1 LFEKQQSIRYQ
12 SSLNNGQASLRG
24 IRLDTQFI
32 VSTAIIL
39 ATFGI
44 YIGIAIYNK
53 ARATSDF
60 YVAGRGIPPVFNGMA
75 IGADWMS
82 AASFIGLA
90 GTVMI
95 LGYDGLAYIMGWTGG
110 YLLLT
115 FLLAP
120 QLRKYGRYTVPEF
133 IGDRYASHTAR
144 VIAAICTII
153 ISFTYSIGQLSGSG
167 VVIGRLFEIDAKVG
181 TLIGVVLIAFYSAF
195 GGMKG
200 ITWTQVAQYIIL
212 IIAYLI
218 PVIFMSLQ
226 ITGNPMPWISYG
238 DIVGKMGELDRELG
252 ISEYFAPFTN
262 GTKWQF
268 IALLFTLMAG
278 TAGLPHVI
286 VRFYTVSTMKAAR
299 WSGAW
304 ALLFIGLLYLSA
316 PAYAAFSR
324 FILMTKV
331 AGSNIDALPSWTK
344 SWVDTGKLK
353 VADSN
358 GDGILQ
364 WKELIISNDIVVMAT
379 PEIANLGV
387 FVIGLVAAG
396 AMAAA
401 LSTAGGL
408 MIAISSSFAH
418 DIYYR
423 VFKPNATE
431 KSRLAVA
438 RWSIVVATVLAGLV
452 ALNPPGVITQI
463 VAWAFALASG
473 TFFPAL
479 VLGVWWK
486 RSNAKGVIAGL
497 LFGLGVT
504 LTYIFMARAGITIL
518 GIIGTGAGI
527 FGATAGFLANIIV
540 SLITKAPSQKLQEEV
555 IDLRYPEQMTFKNGE
570 VWVDDDVN
578 LTK

>member
-1 LFEKQQSIRYQ
+1 M
-12 SSLNNGQASLRG
+12 
-24 IRLDTQFI
+24 DTQFI
-32 VSTAIIL
+32 VSTSIIL
-39 ATFGI
+39 LTFAL
-44 YIGIAIYNK
+44 YIGIAVYNK
-53 ARATSDF
+53 AKATSDF
-60 YVAGRGIPPVFNGMA
+60 YVAGRGVPPIFNGMA

-133 IGDRYASHTAR
+133 IGDRYNSHTAR
-144 VIAAICTII
+144 VIAALCTII

-181 TLIGVVLIAFYSAF
+181 TMIGVVLIAFYAAF

-200 ITWTQVAQYIIL
+200 ITWTQVAQYIVL

-226 ITGNPMPWISYG
+226 ITGNPAPWISYG
-238 DIVGKMGELDRELG
+238 ELVGKIGELDRELG
-252 ISEYFAPFTN
+252 VSEYFAPFTN

-268 IALLFTLMAG
+268 MALMFTLMAG

-331 AGSNIDALPSWTK
+331 AGSKISDLPAWTT
-344 SWVDTGKLK
+344 SWVDTGKLQ
-353 VADSN
+353 VADAN

-364 WKELIISNDIVVMAT
+364 WKEIIISNDIVVMAT

-431 KSRLAVA
+431 RNRLAVA
-438 RWSIVVATVLAGLV
+438 RWSIVVATVLAGVV

-479 VLGVWWK
+479 LLGVWWK
-486 RSNAKGVIAGL
+486 RSNAQGVIAGML
-497 LFGLGVT
+497 VGLAVT
-504 LTYIFMARAGITIL
+504 LTYIFLARSGVTL
-518 GIIGTGAGI
+518 FGIIDTGAGV
-527 FGATAGFLANIIV
+527 FGAASAAIANIVV
-540 SLITKAPSQKLQEEV
+540 SLMTKAPSQKIQEEV
-555 IDLRYPEQMTFKNGE
+555 LDLRYPEQMTFKDGE
-570 VWVDDDVN
+570 VWVDDEVDF
-578 LTK
+578 KG

>member
-1 LFEKQQSIRYQ
+1 M
-12 SSLNNGQASLRG
+12 
-24 IRLDTQFI
+24 DTQFF
-32 VSTAIIL
+32 VSLAIIL
-39 ATFGI
+39 ATFAL
-44 YIGIAIYNK
+44 YIFIAVYNK
-53 ARATSDF
+53 AKETSEF
-60 YVAGRGIPPVFNGMA
+60 YVAGRGVPPIWNGMA

-82 AASFIGLA
+82 AASFIGMA
-90 GTVMI
+90 GTIMM

-120 QLRKYGRYTVPEF
+120 QLRKSGSYTVPEF
-133 IGDRYASHTAR
+133 IGDRYKNKAALF
-144 VIAAICTII
+144 IAALCTMI

-167 VVIGRLFEIDAKVG
+167 VVIGRLFEIDAKLG
-181 TLIGVVLIAFYSAF
+181 TIIGVILIAIYAAF

-200 ITWTQVAQYIIL
+200 ITWTQVAQYLIL
-212 IIAYLI
+212 IIAYLV

-226 ITGNPMPWISYG
+226 ITGNPLPWLSYG
-238 DIVGKMGELDRELG
+238 NIVSELGALDRELG
-252 ISEYFAPFTN
+252 FSEYFAPFEK

-268 IALLFTLMAG
+268 LALMFTLMAG

-286 VRFYTVSTMKAAR
+286 ARFYTVSTMKAAR

-304 ALLFIGLLYLSA
+304 ALLFIGLLYFSA

-324 FILMTKV
+324 FILMTQV
-331 AGSNIDALPSWTK
+331 AGSKISELPAWTAT
-344 SWVDTGKLK
+344 WVDTGLLK
-353 VADSN
+353 VADTT

-364 WKELIISNDIVVMAT
+364 WNELIIANDIVVMAT

-408 MIAISSSFAH
+408 LIAISSAFAH

-423 VFKPNATE
+423 ILKPTATE
-431 KSRLAVA
+431 KQRMAVA
-438 RWSIVVATVLAGLV
+438 RWTIVIATLLAGLI
-452 ALNPPGVITQI
+452 ALNPPGAITQI
-463 VAWAFALASG
+463 VAWAFALATG

-486 RSNAKGVIAGL
+486 RSNAAGL
-497 LFGLGVT
+497 ITGLLVGLGVT
-504 LTYIFMARAGITIL
+504 LAYIFAAKYGGFTIL
-518 GIIGTGAGI
+518 GIIDTGAGV
-527 FGATAGFLANIIV
+527 FGAIAAFTANIIV
-540 SLITKAPSQKLQEEV
+540 SLATKPPSQEIQDAV
-555 IDLRYPEQMTFKNGE
+555 TNLRYPEQMTYKDGE
-570 VWVDDDVN
+570 VYMKD
-578 LTK
+578 

>member
-1 LFEKQQSIRYQ
+1 
-12 SSLNNGQASLRG
+12 
-24 IRLDTQFI
+24 LDTQFLT
-32 VSTAIIL
+32 SLSIIL
-39 ATFGI
+39 ITFAL

-53 ARATSDF
+53 AKATSDF
-60 YVAGRGIPPVFNGMA
+60 YVAGRGVPPIFNGMA

-82 AASFIGLA
+82 AASFIGMA
-90 GTVMI
+90 GTIML

-133 IGDRYASHTAR
+133 IGDRYNSHTAR
-144 VIAAICTII
+144 VIAALCTII

-167 VVIGRLFEIDAKVG
+167 VVIGRLFEIDVKLG
-181 TLIGVVLIAFYSAF
+181 TMIGVVLIAFYAAF

-226 ITGNPMPWISYG
+226 ITGNPMPWLSYG
-238 DIVGKMGELDRELG
+238 ELVGKMGELDRELG

-268 IALLFTLMAG
+268 LALMFTLMAG

-286 VRFYTVSTMKAAR
+286 VRFYTVTTMKAAR

-331 AGSNIDALPSWTK
+331 AGSKITELPEWTK
-344 SWVDTGKLK
+344 SWVDTGKLQ
-353 VADSN
+353 VADGN

-364 WKELIISNDIVVMAT
+364 WSELIISNDIVVMAT
-379 PEIANLGV
+379 PEIANLGL

-408 MIAISSSFAH
+408 MLAISSSFAH

-423 VFKPNATE
+423 VLRPNSTD
-431 KSRLAVA
+431 KNRLTVA
-438 RWSIVVATVLAGLV
+438 RWTIVIATLLAGLI

-463 VAWAFALASG
+463 VAWAFALATG

-486 RSNAKGVIAGL
+486 RSNSKGVIAGL
-497 LFGLGVT
+497 LVGLGVT
-504 LTYIFMARAGITIL
+504 LTYIFAAKYGGFTIL
-518 GIIGTGAGI
+518 GIIDTGAGV
-527 FGATAGFLANIIV
+527 FGAAAAFITNIIV
-540 SLITKAPSQKLQEEV
+540 SLSTEAPSQKIQDEV
-555 IDLRYPEQMTFKNGE
+555 MDLRYPEQMVYKNGE
-570 VWVDDDVN
+570 VWMNDDG
-578 LTK
+578 TKSI

>member
-1 LFEKQQSIRYQ
+1 MDSQFLV
-12 SSLNNGQASLRG
+12 SL
-24 IRLDTQFI
+24 
-32 VSTAIIL
+32 VIIL
-39 ATFGI
+39 STFAL
-44 YIGIAIYNK
+44 YIWIAVFNTAK
-53 ARATSDF
+53 QTSDF
-60 YVAGRGIPPVFNGMA
+60 YVAGRGVPPIFNGMA

-82 AASFIGLA
+82 AASFIGMA
-90 GTVMI
+90 GTIML

-110 YLLLT
+110 YLFLT
-115 FLLAP
+115 ILLAP
-120 QLRKYGRYTVPEF
+120 QLRKFGRFTVPEF
-133 IGDRYASHTAR
+133 IGDRFNSKAALI
-144 VIAAICTII
+144 IAAICTII

-181 TLIGVVLIAFYSAF
+181 TMIGVVLIAFYAAF

-212 IIAYLI
+212 IIAYLV

-226 ITGNPMPWISYG
+226 LTSNPLPWISYG
-238 DIVGKMGELDRELG
+238 EIVTKMGELDRELG

-268 IALLFTLMAG
+268 LALMFTLMCG

-286 VRFYTVSTMKAAR
+286 VRFYTVGTMKAAR

-304 ALLFIGLLYLSA
+304 ALVFIGLLYFSA
-316 PAYAAFSR
+316 PAYAAFAR
-324 FILMTKV
+324 FILMTEI
-331 AGSNIDALPSWTK
+331 AGNKIAELPAWTQSWI
-344 SWVDTGKLK
+344 DTGKLGI
-353 VADSN
+353 VDTN

-364 WKELIISNDIVVMAT
+364 WLELKIANDIVVMAT

-408 MIAISSSFAH
+408 MISISSSFAH

-423 VFKPNATE
+423 IINPQASEQK
-431 KSRLAVA
+431 RLLIG
-438 RWSIVVATVLAGLV
+438 RISIVVATLLAGLI
-452 ALNPPGVITQI
+452 ALNPPGAITQI
-463 VAWAFALASG
+463 VAWAFALATG

-486 RSNAKGVIAGL
+486 RANAKGTMAGML
-497 LFGLGVT
+497 VGLTVT
-504 LTYIFMARAGITIL
+504 LLYIFSAKYAGFTIL
-518 GIIGTGAGI
+518 GIIDTGAGV
-527 FGATAGFLANIIV
+527 FGAIAAFATNIIV
-540 SLITKAPSQKLQEEV
+540 SLSTRPPSQELQDAV
-555 IDLRYPEQMTFKNGE
+555 INLRYPEQMTYKDGE
-570 VWVDDDVN
+570 VYLNDGSSKETN
-578 LTK
+578 

>member
-1 LFEKQQSIRYQ
+1 
-12 SSLNNGQASLRG
+12 
-24 IRLDTQFI
+24 LDTQFL
-32 VSTAIIL
+32 VSLTIIL
-39 ATFGI
+39 ATFAL

-53 ARATSDF
+53 AKATSDF
-60 YVAGRGIPPVFNGMA
+60 YVAGRGVPPIFNGMA

-82 AASFIGLA
+82 AASFIGMA
-90 GTVMI
+90 GTIML

-133 IGDRYASHTAR
+133 IGDRFDSHTAR
-144 VIAAICTII
+144 VIAAVITII

-167 VVIGRLFEIDAKVG
+167 VVIGRLFEIDAKLG
-181 TLIGVVLIAFYSAF
+181 TMIGVVLIAFYAAF

-226 ITGNPMPWISYG
+226 ITGNPMPWLSYG
-238 DIVGKMGELDRELG
+238 ELVGKMGELDRELG

-268 IALLFTLMAG
+268 LALMFTLMAG

-331 AGSNIDALPSWTK
+331 AGSKIAELPAWTK
-344 SWVDTGKLK
+344 TWVDTGKLQ
-353 VADSN
+353 VADGN

-364 WKELIISNDIVVMAT
+364 WSELVISNDIVVMAT

-423 VFKPNATE
+423 VLKPNSTE
-431 KSRLAVA
+431 KKRLSVA
-438 RWSIVVATVLAGLV
+438 RWSIVIATLFAGLI
-452 ALNPPGVITQI
+452 ALNPPGAITQI
-463 VAWAFALASG
+463 VAWAFALATG

-497 LFGLGVT
+497 LVGLGVT
-504 LTYIFMARAGITIL
+504 LTYIFAAKYGGFTIL
-518 GIIGTGAGI
+518 GIIDTGAGV
-527 FGATAGFLANIIV
+527 FGAAAAFLTNIIV
-540 SLITKAPSQKLQEEV
+540 SLSTEAPSQKIQEEV
-555 IDLRYPEQMTFKNGE
+555 IDLRYPEQMVYKNGE
-570 VWVDDDVN
+570 VWMNDG
-578 LTK
+578 TKQL

>member
-1 LFEKQQSIRYQ
+1 M
-12 SSLNNGQASLRG
+12 
-24 IRLDTQFI
+24 DTQFI
-32 VSTAIIL
+32 VSTSIIL
-39 ATFGI
+39 LTFAL
-44 YIGIAIYNK
+44 YIGIAVYNK
-53 ARATSDF
+53 AKATSDF
-60 YVAGRGIPPVFNGMA
+60 YVAGRGVPPVFNGMA

-133 IGDRYASHTAR
+133 IGDRYNSHTAR

-181 TLIGVVLIAFYSAF
+181 TMIGVVLIAFYAAF

-200 ITWTQVAQYIIL
+200 ITWTQVAQYIVL

-226 ITGNPMPWISYG
+226 ITGNPAPWISYG
-238 DIVGKMGELDRELG
+238 ELVGKIGELDRELG
-252 ISEYFAPFTN
+252 VSEYFAPFTN

-268 IALLFTLMAG
+268 LALMFTLMAG

-331 AGSNIDALPSWTK
+331 AGSKISDLPAWTT
-344 SWVDTGKLK
+344 SWVDTGKLQ
-353 VADSN
+353 VADAN

-364 WKELIISNDIVVMAT
+364 WKEIIISNDIVVMAT

-431 KSRLAVA
+431 RNRLAVA
-438 RWSIVVATVLAGLV
+438 RWSIVVATVLAGVV

-479 VLGVWWK
+479 LLGVWWK
-486 RSNAKGVIAGL
+486 RSNAQGVIAGML
-497 LFGLGVT
+497 VGLAVT
-504 LTYIFMARAGITIL
+504 LTYIFLARSGVTL
-518 GIIGTGAGI
+518 FGIIDTGAGV
-527 FGATAGFLANIIV
+527 FGATSAAIANIVV
-540 SLITKAPSQKLQEEV
+540 SLMTKAPSQKIQEEV
-555 IDLRYPEQMTFKNGE
+555 MDLRYPEQMTFKDGE
-570 VWVDDDVN
+570 VWVDDEVEF
-578 LTK
+578 KG

>member
-1 LFEKQQSIRYQ
+1 M
-12 SSLNNGQASLRG
+12 
-24 IRLDTQFI
+24 DTQFL
-32 VSTAIIL
+32 VSLTIIL
-39 ATFGI
+39 ATFAL

-53 ARATSDF
+53 AKATSDF
-60 YVAGRGIPPVFNGMA
+60 YVAGRGVPPIFNGMA

-82 AASFIGLA
+82 AASFIGMA
-90 GTVMI
+90 GTIML

-133 IGDRYASHTAR
+133 IGDRFDSHTAR
-144 VIAAICTII
+144 VIAAVITII

-167 VVIGRLFEIDAKVG
+167 VVIGRLFEIDAKLG
-181 TLIGVVLIAFYSAF
+181 TMIGVVLIAFYAAF

-226 ITGNPMPWISYG
+226 ITGNPMPWLSYG
-238 DIVGKMGELDRELG
+238 ELVGKMGELDRELG

-268 IALLFTLMAG
+268 LALMFTLMAG

-331 AGSNIDALPSWTK
+331 AGSKIAELPAWTK
-344 SWVDTGKLK
+344 TWVDTGKLQ
-353 VADSN
+353 VADGN

-364 WKELIISNDIVVMAT
+364 WSELVISNDIVVMAT

-423 VFKPNATE
+423 VMKPNATE
-431 KSRLAVA
+431 KKRLSVA
-438 RWSIVVATVLAGLV
+438 RWSIVIATLFAGLI
-452 ALNPPGVITQI
+452 ALNPPGAITQI
-463 VAWAFALASG
+463 VAWAFALATG

-486 RSNAKGVIAGL
+486 RSNSKGVIAGL
-497 LFGLGVT
+497 LVGLGVT
-504 LTYIFMARAGITIL
+504 LMYIFAAKYGGFTIL
-518 GIIGTGAGI
+518 GIIDTGAGV
-527 FGATAGFLANIIV
+527 FGAAAAFLTNIIV
-540 SLITKAPSQKLQEEV
+540 SLSTEAPSQKIQEEV
-555 IDLRYPEQMTFKNGE
+555 IDLRYPEQMVYKNGE
-570 VWVDDDVN
+570 VWMNDG
-578 LTK
+578 TKQL

>member
-1 LFEKQQSIRYQ
+1 M
-12 SSLNNGQASLRG
+12 
-24 IRLDTQFI
+24 DTQFL
-32 VSTAIIL
+32 VSFSIII
-39 ATFGI
+39 ATFAL
-44 YIGIAIYNK
+44 YIGIAVYNK

-60 YVAGRGIPPVFNGMA
+60 YVASRGVPPVFNGMA

-82 AASFIGLA
+82 AASFIGMA
-90 GTVMI
+90 GTIML

-133 IGDRYASHTAR
+133 IGDRYDSHTAR

-167 VVIGRLFEIDAKVG
+167 VVIGRLFEIDAKLG
-181 TLIGVVLIAFYSAF
+181 TMIGVVLIAFYAAF

-200 ITWTQVAQYIIL
+200 ITWTQVAQYIVL

-226 ITGNPMPWISYG
+226 LTNSALPWLSYG
-238 DIVGKMGELDRELG
+238 ELVGKMGELDRELG

-268 IALLFTLMAG
+268 IALMFTLMCG

-286 VRFYTVSTMKAAR
+286 VRFYTVATMKAAR

-324 FILMTKV
+324 FILMTKI
-331 AGSNIDALPSWTK
+331 AGSEITNLPAWTK
-344 SWVDTGKLK
+344 SWIDTGKLQM
-353 VADSN
+353 ADGN
-358 GDGILQ
+358 GDGVLQ
-364 WKELIISNDIVVMAT
+364 WSELIISNDIVVMAT

-408 MIAISSSFAH
+408 MISISSAFAH
-418 DIYYR
+418 DIFYR
-423 VFKPNATE
+423 VWKPHATE
-431 KSRLAVA
+431 KTRLSVA
-438 RWSIVVATVLAGLV
+438 RWSIVLATLFAGLI
-452 ALNPPGVITQI
+452 ALNPPGAITQI
-463 VAWAFALASG
+463 VAWAFALATG

-486 RSNAKGVIAGL
+486 RSNSQGVIAGL
-497 LFGLGVT
+497 LVGLAVT
-504 LTYIFMARAGITIL
+504 LGYIFAAKYGGFAIL
-518 GIIGTGAGI
+518 GITDTGAGV
-527 FGATAGFLANIIV
+527 FGATAAFLTNIIV
-540 SLITKAPSQKLQEEV
+540 SLATPAPSQKIQEEV
-555 IDLRYPEQMTFKNGE
+555 LDLRYPEQMVYKDGE
-570 VWVDDDVN
+570 VWMNEDGS
-578 LTK
+578 TKA

>member
-1 LFEKQQSIRYQ
+1 
-12 SSLNNGQASLRG
+12 
-24 IRLDTQFI
+24 LDTQFL
-32 VSTAIIL
+32 VSLSIIL
-39 ATFGI
+39 CTFAL

-53 ARATSDF
+53 AKATSDF
-60 YVAGRGIPPVFNGMA
+60 YVAGRGVPPIFNGMA

-82 AASFIGLA
+82 AASFIGMA
-90 GTVMI
+90 GTIML

-120 QLRKYGRYTVPEF
+120 QLRKYGRYTVPDF
-133 IGDRYASHTAR
+133 IGDRFDSHTAR

-181 TLIGVVLIAFYSAF
+181 TMIGVILIAFYAAF

-226 ITGNPMPWISYG
+226 LTGNPMPWISYG
-238 DIVGKMGELDRELG
+238 ELVGKMGELDRELG

-268 IALLFTLMAG
+268 LALMFTLMAG

-316 PAYAAFSR
+316 PAYSAFSR

-331 AGSNIDALPSWTK
+331 AGSKITELPAWTK
-344 SWVDTGKLK
+344 TWVDTGKLQ
-353 VADSN
+353 VADGN

-364 WKELIISNDIVVMAT
+364 WSELIISNDIVVMAT
-379 PEIANLGV
+379 PEIANLGM

-423 VFKPNATE
+423 VLKPNATE
-431 KSRLAVA
+431 KKRLSVA
-438 RWSIVVATVLAGLV
+438 RWSIVLATLFAGLI
-452 ALNPPGVITQI
+452 ALNPPGAITQI
-463 VAWAFALASG
+463 VAWAFALATG

-486 RSNAKGVIAGL
+486 RSNSQGVIAGL
-497 LFGLGVT
+497 LVGLGVT
-504 LTYIFMARAGITIL
+504 LAYIFAAKYGGFTIL
-518 GIIGTGAGI
+518 GIIDTGAGV
-527 FGATAGFLANIIV
+527 FGAVAAFTANILV
-540 SLITKAPSQKLQEEV
+540 SLMTPAPSQKIQDEV
-555 IDLRYPEQMTFKNGE
+555 MDLRYPEQMVYKNGD
-570 VWVDDDVN
+570 VWMNDDGPKSV
-578 LTK
+578 

>member
-1 LFEKQQSIRYQ
+1 M
-12 SSLNNGQASLRG
+12 
-24 IRLDTQFI
+24 DTQFI
-32 VSTAIIL
+32 VSLVIIL
-39 ATFGI
+39 ATFAL
-44 YIGIAIYNK
+44 YIGIALFNK
-53 ARATSDF
+53 AKETSDF
-60 YVAGRGIPPVFNGMA
+60 YVAGRGVPPIFNGMA

-82 AASFIGLA
+82 AASFIGMA
-90 GTVMI
+90 GTIML

-120 QLRKYGRYTVPEF
+120 QLRKSGHYTVPEF
-133 IGDRYASHTAR
+133 IGDRFDSHTAR
-144 VIAAICTII
+144 IIAAICTII

-167 VVIGRLFEIDAKVG
+167 VVIGRLFEIDAKLG
-181 TLIGVVLIAFYSAF
+181 TIIGVVLIAFYAAF

-200 ITWTQVAQYIIL
+200 ITWTQVAQYLIL
-212 IIAYLI
+212 IIAYLV

-226 ITGNPMPWISYG
+226 LTGNPLPWLSYG
-238 DIVGKMGELDRELG
+238 GLVEQMGELDRELG

-268 IALLFTLMAG
+268 LALMFTLMAG

-304 ALLFIGLLYLSA
+304 ALLFIGLLYFSA

-331 AGSNIDALPSWTK
+331 AGSKIAELPAWTK
-344 SWVDTGKLK
+344 SWVDTGKLQ
-353 VADSN
+353 VADTN

-364 WKELIISNDIVVMAT
+364 WNELIIANDIVVMAT
-379 PEIANLGV
+379 PEIANLGM

-408 MIAISSSFAH
+408 MISISSSFAH

-423 VFKPNATE
+423 VLRPNATE
-431 KSRLAVA
+431 KNRLSVA
-438 RWSIVVATVLAGLV
+438 RWSIVIATALAGII
-452 ALNPPGVITQI
+452 ALDPPGAITQI
-463 VAWAFALASG
+463 VAWAFALATG

-486 RSNAKGVIAGL
+486 RSNAYGVIAGL
-497 LFGLGVT
+497 LVGLTVT
-504 LTYIFMARAGITIL
+504 LAYIFAAKYGGFTIL
-518 GIIGTGAGI
+518 GIIDTGAGV
-527 FGATAGFLANIIV
+527 FGAIAAFATNIIV
-540 SLITKAPSQKLQEEV
+540 SLLTKPPSQKIQDEV
-555 IDLRYPEQMTFKNGE
+555 VNLRYPEQMIYKDGE
-570 VWVDDDVN
+570 VWMNDE
-578 LTK
+578 K

>member
-1 LFEKQQSIRYQ
+1 MDL
-12 SSLNNGQASLRG
+12 
-24 IRLDTQFI
+24 QFI
-32 VSTAIIL
+32 VSLTIIL
-39 ATFGI
+39 ATFAL
-44 YIGIAIYNK
+44 YIGIAYFNK
-53 ARATSDF
+53 AKETSEF
-60 YVAGRGIPPVFNGMA
+60 YVAGRGVPPIFNGMA

-82 AASFIGLA
+82 AASFIGMA
-90 GTVMI
+90 GTVML
-95 LGYDGLAYIMGWTGG
+95 LGYNGLAYIMGWTGG

-133 IGDRYASHTAR
+133 IGDRFESHTAR
-144 VIAAICTII
+144 VIAAICTIV

-167 VVIGRLFEIDAKVG
+167 VVIGRLFEIDAKTG
-181 TLIGVVLIAFYSAF
+181 TMIGVVLIAIYAAF

-226 ITGNPMPWISYG
+226 LTGNPLPWLSYG
-238 DIVGKMGELDRELG
+238 NIVSQLGELDRELG
-252 ISEYFAPFTN
+252 VSEYFAPFTN

-268 IALLFTLMAG
+268 LALLFTLMAG

-324 FILMTKV
+324 FILMKNV
-331 AGSNIDALPSWTK
+331 AGSPIDQLPEWTK
-344 SWVDTGKLK
+344 SWVNTGKLQL
-353 VADSN
+353 ADTN

-364 WKELIISNDIVVMAT
+364 WSELIIDKDIVVMAT

-408 MIAISSSFAH
+408 LIAISSSFAH

-423 VFKPNATE
+423 VLKPEATDAN
-431 KSRLAVA
+431 RLKVA
-438 RWSIVVATVLAGLV
+438 RITIVVATVVAGLV
-452 ALNPPGVITQI
+452 ALNPPGAITQI

-486 RSNAKGVIAGL
+486 RSNAKGVTAGMIV
-497 LFGLGVT
+497 GLAVT
-504 LTYIFMARAGITIL
+504 LAYIFASKSGAFVIL
-518 GIIGTGAGI
+518 GIIDTGAGV
-527 FGATAGFLANIIV
+527 FGAAAAVLTNVIV
-540 SLITKAPSQKLQEEV
+540 SLSTAPPSQKAQEEV
-555 IDLRYPEQMTFKNGE
+555 MNLRYPEQMIFKDGE
-570 VWVDDDVN
+570 VWLN
-578 LTK
+578 EPKQ

>member
-1 LFEKQQSIRYQ
+1 VDSQFLV
-12 SSLNNGQASLRG
+12 SLVL
-24 IRLDTQFI
+24 
-32 VSTAIIL
+32 IL
-39 ATFGI
+39 ATFGL
-44 YIGIAIYNK
+44 YIGIAVYNM
-53 ARATSDF
+53 ARQTSDF
-60 YVAGRGIPPVFNGMA
+60 YVAGRNVPAIFNGMA

-82 AASFIGLA
+82 AASFIGMA
-90 GTVMI
+90 GTVML

-120 QLRKYGRYTVPEF
+120 QLRKSGRYTVPEF
-133 IGDRYASHTAR
+133 IGDRYRSDTAR
-144 VIAAICTII
+144 LIAAVATII

-167 VVIGRLFEIDAKVG
+167 VVIGRLLEVPTAVG
-181 TLIGVVLIAFYSAF
+181 TIIGVVLIAFYSAL

-200 ITWTQVAQYIIL
+200 ITWTQVAQYIVL
-212 IIAYLI
+212 ITAYLI

-226 ITGNPMPWISYG
+226 LTSNPIPWLSYG
-238 DIVGKMGELDRELG
+238 QIVGELQVLDQQLG
-252 ISEYFAPFTN
+252 VSEYIVPFTEA
-262 GTKWQF
+262 TKWQF
-268 IALLFTLMAG
+268 LALMFTLMAG

-324 FILMTKV
+324 FILMTQV
-331 AGSNIDALPSWTK
+331 AGSSITDLPAWTA
-344 SWVDTGKLK
+344 SWVNTGSLS
-353 VADSN
+353 VADAN

-364 WKELIISNDIVVMAT
+364 WEEIVISNDIVVMAT

-387 FVIGLVAAG
+387 FVIGLMAAG

-408 MIAISSSFAH
+408 MIAISAALSQ

-423 VFKPNATE
+423 SINPQATE
-431 KSRLAVA
+431 RKRLFVG
-438 RWSIVVATVLAGLV
+438 RVSIIVATVAAGIV
-452 ALNPPGVITQI
+452 ALNPPGAITQI

-479 VLGVWWK
+479 ILGVWW
-486 RSNAKGVIAGL
+486 RRANGPGVIAGML
-497 LFGLGVT
+497 VGLTVT
-504 LTYIFMARAGITIL
+504 LGYIFAAKFGGFTIL
-518 GIIGTGAGI
+518 GIIDTGAGV
-527 FGATAGFLANIIV
+527 FGATAAIITIIV
-540 SLITKAPSQKLQEEV
+540 VSLATKPPTKEAQEEV
-555 IDLRYPEQMTFKNGE
+555 LDLRYPEGMTYKDGE
-570 VWVDDDVN
+570 VWRTDPVK
-578 LTK
+578 TKRPEH

>member
-1 LFEKQQSIRYQ
+1 MDGQFLV
-12 SSLNNGQASLRG
+12 SL
-24 IRLDTQFI
+24 
-32 VSTAIIL
+32 AIIL
-39 ATFGI
+39 ATFAL
-44 YIGIAIYNK
+44 YIGIAIYNTAK
-53 ARATSDF
+53 ATSDF
-60 YVAGRGIPPVFNGMA
+60 YVAGRGVPPIFNGMA

-82 AASFIGLA
+82 AASFIGMA
-90 GTVMI
+90 GTVMV

-110 YLLLT
+110 YLFLT

-133 IGDRYASHTAR
+133 IGDRYNSHTAR

-167 VVIGRLFEIDAKVG
+167 VVIGRLFEIDAKIG
-181 TLIGVVLIAFYSAF
+181 TMIGVVLIAFYAAF

-200 ITWTQVAQYIIL
+200 ITWTQVAQYLIL

-226 ITGNPMPWISYG
+226 ITGNPVPWISYG
-238 DIVGKMGELDRELG
+238 EVVSKLGELDRELG

-268 IALLFTLMAG
+268 LALMFTLMAG

-304 ALLFIGLLYLSA
+304 ALLFIGLLYFSA

-324 FILMTKV
+324 FILMTQV
-331 AGSNIDALPSWTK
+331 AGSQISQLPAWTTN
-344 SWVDTGKLK
+344 WVNTGLLK
-353 VADSN
+353 VADGN

-364 WKELIISNDIVVMAT
+364 WSELVIANDIVVMAT

-408 MIAISSSFAH
+408 MISLSSSFAH

-423 VFKPNATE
+423 VWKPQATE
-431 KSRLAVA
+431 KNRLLVA
-438 RWSIVVATVLAGLV
+438 RWSIVVATLVAGLI

-463 VAWAFALASG
+463 VAWAFAIASG

-486 RSNAKGVIAGL
+486 RSNTKGVISGL
-497 LFGLGVT
+497 LIGLAVT
-504 LTYIFMARAGITIL
+504 LTYIFAAKYGGFTIL
-518 GIIGTGAGI
+518 GIIDTGAGI
-527 FGATAGFLANIIV
+527 FGAIAGFLANIIV
-540 SLITKAPSQKLQEEV
+540 SLSTAAPSQKLQDEV
-555 IDLRYPEQMTFKNGE
+555 INLRYPEQMVYKDGE
-570 VWVDDDVN
+570 VWMHDGESETV
-578 LTK
+578 

>member
-1 LFEKQQSIRYQ
+1 M
-12 SSLNNGQASLRG
+12 N
-24 IRLDTQFI
+24 TQFI
-32 VSTAIIL
+32 VSTSIIL
-39 ATFGI
+39 LTFAL
-44 YIGIAIYNK
+44 YIGIAVYNK
-53 ARATSDF
+53 AKATSDF
-60 YVAGRGIPPVFNGMA
+60 YVAGRGVPPIFNGMA

-133 IGDRYASHTAR
+133 IGDRYNSHTAR

-181 TLIGVVLIAFYSAF
+181 TMIGVVLIAFYAAF

-200 ITWTQVAQYIIL
+200 ITWTQVAQYIVL

-226 ITGNPMPWISYG
+226 ITGNPAPWISYG
-238 DIVGKMGELDRELG
+238 ELVGKIGELDRELG
-252 ISEYFAPFTN
+252 VSEYFAPFTN

-268 IALLFTLMAG
+268 MALMFTLMAG

-316 PAYAAFSR
+316 PAYSAFSR

-331 AGSNIDALPSWTK
+331 AGSKISDLPAWTT
-344 SWVDTGKLK
+344 SWVDTGKLQ
-353 VADSN
+353 VADAN

-364 WKELIISNDIVVMAT
+364 WKEIIISNDIVVMAT

-431 KSRLAVA
+431 RNRLAVA
-438 RWSIVVATVLAGLV
+438 RWSIVVATVLAGVV

-479 VLGVWWK
+479 LLGVWWK
-486 RSNAKGVIAGL
+486 RSNAQGVIAGML
-497 LFGLGVT
+497 VGLAVT
-504 LTYIFMARAGITIL
+504 LTYIFLARSGVTL
-518 GIIGTGAGI
+518 FGIIDTGAGV
-527 FGATAGFLANIIV
+527 FGAASAAIANIVV
-540 SLITKAPSQKLQEEV
+540 SLMTKAPSQKIQEEV
-555 IDLRYPEQMTFKNGE
+555 LDLRYPEQMTFKDGE
-570 VWVDDDVN
+570 VWVDDEVDF
-578 LTK
+578 KG

>member
-1 LFEKQQSIRYQ
+1 M
-12 SSLNNGQASLRG
+12 
-24 IRLDTQFI
+24 DTQFL
-32 VSTAIIL
+32 VSLTIIL
-39 ATFGI
+39 ATFAL

-53 ARATSDF
+53 AKATSDF
-60 YVAGRGIPPVFNGMA
+60 YVAGRAVPPIFNGMA

-82 AASFIGLA
+82 AASFIGMA
-90 GTVMI
+90 GTIML

-133 IGDRYASHTAR
+133 IGDRFDSHTAR
-144 VIAAICTII
+144 VIAAVITII

-167 VVIGRLFEIDAKVG
+167 VVIGRLFEIDAKLG
-181 TLIGVVLIAFYSAF
+181 TMIGVVLIAFYAAF

-226 ITGNPMPWISYG
+226 ITGNPMPWLSYG
-238 DIVGKMGELDRELG
+238 ELVGKMGELDRELG

-268 IALLFTLMAG
+268 LALMFTLMAG

-331 AGSNIDALPSWTK
+331 AGSKIAELPAWTK
-344 SWVDTGKLK
+344 TWVDTGKLQ
-353 VADSN
+353 VADGN

-364 WKELIISNDIVVMAT
+364 WSELVISNDIVVMAT

-423 VFKPNATE
+423 VLKPNSTE
-431 KSRLAVA
+431 KKRLSVA
-438 RWSIVVATVLAGLV
+438 RWSIVIATLFAGLI
-452 ALNPPGVITQI
+452 ALNPPGAITQI
-463 VAWAFALASG
+463 VAWAFALATG

-497 LFGLGVT
+497 LVGLGVT
-504 LTYIFMARAGITIL
+504 LTYIFAAKYGGFTIL
-518 GIIGTGAGI
+518 GIIDTGAGV
-527 FGATAGFLANIIV
+527 FGAAAAFLTNIIV
-540 SLITKAPSQKLQEEV
+540 SLSTEAPSQKIQEEV
-555 IDLRYPEQMTFKNGE
+555 IDLRYPEQMVYKNGE
-570 VWVDDDVN
+570 VWMNDG
-578 LTK
+578 TKQL

>member
-1 LFEKQQSIRYQ
+1 M
-12 SSLNNGQASLRG
+12 
-24 IRLDTQFI
+24 DTQFL
-32 VSTAIIL
+32 VSLSIIL
-39 ATFGI
+39 ATFAL

-53 ARATSDF
+53 AKETSEF
-60 YVAGRGIPPVFNGMA
+60 YVAGRGVPPVFNGMA

-82 AASFIGLA
+82 AASFIGMA
-90 GTVMI
+90 GTIML

-133 IGDRYASHTAR
+133 IGDRFDSHTAR
-144 VIAAICTII
+144 VIAALCTII

-167 VVIGRLFEIDAKVG
+167 VVIGRLFEIDAKLG
-181 TLIGVVLIAFYSAF
+181 TMIGVVLIAFYAAF

-200 ITWTQVAQYIIL
+200 ITWTQVAQYVIL
-212 IIAYLI
+212 IIAYII
-218 PVIFMSLQ
+218 PVVFMSLQ
-226 ITGNPMPWISYG
+226 ITGNPAPWLSYG
-238 DIVGKMGELDRELG
+238 ELVGKMGELDRELG

-268 IALLFTLMAG
+268 LALMFTLMAG

-316 PAYAAFSR
+316 PAYSAFSR
-324 FILMTKV
+324 FILMTQV
-331 AGSNIDALPSWTK
+331 AGSKITELPAWTK
-344 SWVDTGKLK
+344 TWVDTGKLQ
-353 VADSN
+353 VADGN
-358 GDGILQ
+358 GDGVLQ
-364 WKELIISNDIVVMAT
+364 WNELIISNDIVVMAT
-379 PEIANLGV
+379 PEIANLGM

-408 MIAISSSFAH
+408 MIAISSAFAH
-418 DIYYR
+418 DIFYR
-423 VFKPNATE
+423 VLKPNSTE
-431 KSRLAVA
+431 KTRLTVA
-438 RWSIVVATVLAGLV
+438 RWSIVIATLLAGLI
-452 ALNPPGVITQI
+452 ALNPPGAITQI
-463 VAWAFALASG
+463 VAWAFALATG

-486 RSNAKGVIAGL
+486 RSNSQGVIAGL
-497 LFGLGVT
+497 LVGLGVT
-504 LTYIFMARAGITIL
+504 LAYIFAAKYGGFTIL
-518 GIIGTGAGI
+518 GIIDTGAGV
-527 FGATAGFLANIIV
+527 FGAAAAFAANIIV
-540 SLITKAPSQKLQEEV
+540 SLMTAAPSQKIQEEV
-555 IDLRYPEQMTFKNGE
+555 MDLRYPEQMVYKDGE
-570 VWVDDDVN
+570 VWMNDDGSKSV
-578 LTK
+578 

>member
-1 LFEKQQSIRYQ
+1 MV
-12 SSLNNGQASLRG
+12 SLL
-24 IRLDTQFI
+24 
-32 VSTAIIL
+32 IIL
-39 ATFGI
+39 ATFGL

-53 ARATSDF
+53 AKATSDF
-60 YVAGRGIPPVFNGMA
+60 YVAGRGVPPIFNGMA

-90 GTVMI
+90 GTIMI

-133 IGDRYASHTAR
+133 IGDRYNSHTAR

-167 VVIGRLFEIDAKVG
+167 VVIGRLFEIDAKLG
-181 TLIGVVLIAFYSAF
+181 TMIGVVLIAFYAAF

-226 ITGNPMPWISYG
+226 ITGNPAPWLSYG
-238 DIVGKMGELDRELG
+238 ELVGKMGELDRELG

-268 IALLFTLMAG
+268 LALMFTLMAG

-331 AGSNIDALPSWTK
+331 AGQKITELPAWTK
-344 SWVDTGKLK
+344 SWVDTGKLQ
-353 VADSN
+353 VADTS
-358 GDGILQ
+358 GDGVLQ
-364 WKELIISNDIVVMAT
+364 WQEIIISNDIVVMAT

-423 VFKPNATE
+423 VMRPQATE
-431 KSRLAVA
+431 QNRLNVA
-438 RWSIVVATVLAGLV
+438 RISIVVATVLAGLV
-452 ALNPPGVITQI
+452 ALNPPGAITQI
-463 VAWAFALASG
+463 VAWAFALATG

-486 RSNAKGVIAGL
+486 RSNTQGVIAGL
-497 LFGLGVT
+497 LVGLGVT
-504 LTYIFMARAGITIL
+504 LAYIFAAKYGGFTIL
-518 GIIGTGAGI
+518 GIIDTGAGV
-527 FGATAGFLANIIV
+527 FGGAAAILANVIV
-540 SLITKAPSQKLQEEV
+540 SLSTAAPSQQIQDEV
-555 IDLRYPEQMTFKNGE
+555 MDLRYPEQMVYKNGE
-570 VWVDDDVN
+570 VWMDDDGS
-578 LTK
+578 KKA

>member
-1 LFEKQQSIRYQ
+1 M
-12 SSLNNGQASLRG
+12 
-24 IRLDTQFI
+24 DTQFL
-32 VSTAIIL
+32 VSLAIIL
-39 ATFGI
+39 LTFAL
-44 YIGIAIYNK
+44 YIGIAVYNTAK
-53 ARATSDF
+53 QTSDF
-60 YVAGRGIPPVFNGMA
+60 YVAGRGVPPIFNGMA

-82 AASFIGLA
+82 AASFIGMA
-90 GTVMI
+90 GTIML

-133 IGDRYASHTAR
+133 IGDRYNSHTAR
-144 VIAAICTII
+144 VIAAVCTII

-167 VVIGRLFEIDAKVG
+167 VVIGRLFEIDAKLG
-181 TLIGVVLIAFYSAF
+181 TMIGVVLIAFYAAF

-226 ITGNPMPWISYG
+226 ITGNPAPWLSYG
-238 DIVGKMGELDRELG
+238 KIVEDMGELDRQLG

-268 IALLFTLMAG
+268 LALMFTLMAG

-304 ALLFIGLLYLSA
+304 AILFIGLLYLSA

-324 FILMTKV
+324 FILMTQV
-331 AGSNIDALPSWTK
+331 AGQKLSELPAWTE
-344 SWVDTGKLK
+344 SWVNTGKLQI
-353 VADSN
+353 ADGN

-364 WKELIISNDIVVMAT
+364 WSELMISNDIVVMAT
-379 PEIANLGV
+379 PEIANLGM

-423 VFKPNATE
+423 VMKPNASE
-431 KSRLAVA
+431 KNRLAVA
-438 RWSIVVATVLAGLV
+438 RWSIVIATVLAGV
-452 ALNPPGVITQI
+452 IALNPPGAITQI

-479 VLGVWWK
+479 LIGVWWK
-486 RSNAKGVIAGL
+486 RSNTQGVISGMLVGL
-497 LFGLGVT
+497 AVT
-504 LTYIFMARAGITIL
+504 LIYIFASKYGGFTIAGIID
-518 GIIGTGAGI
+518 TGAGV
-527 FGATAGFLANIIV
+527 FGAAAAILTNIIV
-540 SLITKAPSQKLQEEV
+540 SLSTKAPSIQTQEEV
-555 IDLRYPEQMTFKNGE
+555 LNLRYPEQMTYKDGE
-570 VWVDDDVN
+570 VWMD
-578 LTK
+578 K

>member
-1 LFEKQQSIRYQ
+1 M
-12 SSLNNGQASLRG
+12 
-24 IRLDTQFI
+24 DTQFL
-32 VSTAIIL
+32 VSLSIIL
-39 ATFGI
+39 ATFAL
-44 YIGIAIYNK
+44 YIGIAVYNK
-53 ARATSDF
+53 AKATSDF
-60 YVAGRGIPPVFNGMA
+60 YVAGRGVPPVFNGMA

-90 GTVMI
+90 GTIML

-133 IGDRYASHTAR
+133 IGDRFQSHTAR

-167 VVIGRLFEIDAKVG
+167 VVIGRLFEIDAKLG
-181 TLIGVVLIAFYSAF
+181 TMIGVVLIAFYSAF

-212 IIAYLI
+212 IIAYLV

-226 ITGNPMPWISYG
+226 LTGNPIPWLSYG
-238 DIVGKMGELDRELG
+238 ELVGKMGEIDRELG

-268 IALLFTLMAG
+268 LALMFTLMCG

-304 ALLFIGLLYLSA
+304 ALLFIGLLYFSA

-324 FILMTKV
+324 FILLTKV
-331 AGSNIDALPSWTK
+331 AGSKITELPAWTK
-344 SWVDTGKLK
+344 SWVDTGKLQ
-353 VADSN
+353 VADGN

-364 WKELIISNDIVVMAT
+364 WKELVISNDIVVMAT

-423 VFKPNATE
+423 VMKPNSTE
-431 KSRLAVA
+431 KNRLAVA
-438 RWSIVVATVLAGLV
+438 RWTIAVATLLAGII
-452 ALNPPGVITQI
+452 ALNPPGAITQI
-463 VAWAFALASG
+463 VAWAFALATG

-486 RSNAKGVIAGL
+486 RSNSQGVIAGL
-497 LFGLGVT
+497 LVGLAVT
-504 LTYIFMARAGITIL
+504 LAYIFAAKYGGFTIL
-518 GIIGTGAGI
+518 GIIDTGAGV
-527 FGATAGFLANIIV
+527 FGAVAAFLTNIIV
-540 SLITKAPSQKLQEEV
+540 SLSTAAPSQQIQEEV
-555 IDLRYPEQMTFKNGE
+555 MDLRYPEQMVYKDGE
-570 VWVDDDVN
+570 VWINDGTESV
-578 LTK
+578 

>member
-1 LFEKQQSIRYQ
+1 M
-12 SSLNNGQASLRG
+12 
-24 IRLDTQFI
+24 DTQFL
-32 VSTAIIL
+32 VSLSIIL
-39 ATFGI
+39 ATFGL

-53 ARATSDF
+53 AKVTSDF
-60 YVAGRGIPPVFNGMA
+60 YVAGRGVPPIFNGMA

-90 GTVMI
+90 GTIML

-133 IGDRYASHTAR
+133 IGDRFNSHTAR
-144 VIAAICTII
+144 IIAAVCTII

-167 VVIGRLFEIDAKVG
+167 VVIGRLFEIDAKPG
-181 TLIGVVLIAFYSAF
+181 TMIGVVLIAFYAAF

-200 ITWTQVAQYIIL
+200 ITWTQVAQYVIL
-212 IIAYLI
+212 IVAYLI

-226 ITGNPMPWISYG
+226 ITNNPLPWLSYG
-238 DIVGKMGELDRELG
+238 ELVGKMGELDRELG

-268 IALLFTLMAG
+268 LALMFTLMAG

-331 AGSNIDALPSWTK
+331 AGSKITELPAWTK
-344 SWVDTGKLK
+344 TWVDTGKLQL
-353 VADSN
+353 ADGN
-358 GDGILQ
+358 GDGVLQ

-423 VFKPNATE
+423 VMRPNATE
-431 KSRLAVA
+431 KTRLNVA
-438 RWSIVVATVLAGLV
+438 RISIVVATLFAGLI
-452 ALNPPGVITQI
+452 ALNPPGAITQI
-463 VAWAFALASG
+463 VAWAFALATG

-486 RSNAKGVIAGL
+486 RSNSSGVIAGL
-497 LFGLGVT
+497 LVGLGVT
-504 LTYIFMARAGITIL
+504 LTYIFAAKYGGFTIL
-518 GIIGTGAGI
+518 GIIDTGAGV
-527 FGATAGFLANIIV
+527 FGAAAAFLANIIV
-540 SLITKAPSQKLQEEV
+540 SLATAAPSQKIQEEV
-555 IDLRYPEQMTFKNGE
+555 LDLRYPEQMVYKDGE
-570 VWVDDDVN
+570 VWMNDDG
-578 LTK
+578 TKTV

>member
-1 LFEKQQSIRYQ
+1 M
-12 SSLNNGQASLRG
+12 SLE
-24 IRLDTQFI
+24 TQFI
-32 VSTAIIL
+32 VSLSIIL
-39 ATFGI
+39 VTFAL
-44 YIGIAIYNK
+44 YIGIAIFNK
-53 ARATSDF
+53 AKETSDF
-60 YVAGRGIPPVFNGMA
+60 YVAGRGVPPIFNGMA

-82 AASFIGLA
+82 AASFIGMA
-90 GTVMI
+90 GTIML

-120 QLRKYGRYTVPEF
+120 QLRKSGRFTVPEF
-133 IGDRYASHTAR
+133 IGDRFDSHTAR
-144 VIAAICTII
+144 ILAAVCTII

-181 TLIGVVLIAFYSAF
+181 TMIGVVLIAFYAAL

-200 ITWTQVAQYIIL
+200 ITWTQVAQYLVL
-212 IIAYLI
+212 IVAYLV

-226 ITGNPMPWISYG
+226 LTGNPIPWLSYG
-238 DIVGKMGELDRELG
+238 ELVGQMGELDRELG

-268 IALLFTLMAG
+268 LALTFTLMAG

-304 ALLFIGLLYLSA
+304 ALLFIGLLYFSA

-331 AGSNIDALPSWTK
+331 AGSKIAELPAWTK
-344 SWVDTGKLK
+344 SWVDTGKLQ
-353 VADSN
+353 VADTS

-364 WKELIISNDIVVMAT
+364 WNELVIANDIVVMAT

-408 MIAISSSFAH
+408 MISISSSFAH
-418 DIYYR
+418 DIYYCVLR
-423 VFKPNATE
+423 PDASE
-431 KSRLAVA
+431 KKRLSMA
-438 RWSIVVATVLAGLV
+438 RWSIVVATLLAGLI
-452 ALNPPGVITQI
+452 ALNPPGAITQI
-463 VAWAFALASG
+463 VAWAFALATG

-486 RSNAKGVIAGL
+486 RSNAQGVIAGL
-497 LFGLGVT
+497 LVGLVVT
-504 LTYIFMARAGITIL
+504 LTYIFAAKYGGFTIL
-518 GIIGTGAGI
+518 GIIDTGAGV
-527 FGATAGFLANIIV
+527 FGAIAAFSANIIV
-540 SLITKAPSQKLQEEV
+540 SLMTKPPSQKIQDGV
-555 IDLRYPEQMTFKNGE
+555 TDLRYPEQMIYKDGE
-570 VWVDDDVN
+570 VWMNDG
-578 LTK
+578 KK

>member
-1 LFEKQQSIRYQ
+1 M
-12 SSLNNGQASLRG
+12 
-24 IRLDTQFI
+24 DTQFL
-32 VSTAIIL
+32 VSLSIIL
-39 ATFGI
+39 ATFGL
-44 YIGIAIYNK
+44 YIGIALFNK
-53 ARATSDF
+53 AKETSDF
-60 YVAGRGIPPVFNGMA
+60 YVAGRGVPPVFNGMA

-82 AASFIGLA
+82 AASFIGMA
-90 GTVMI
+90 GTIML

-133 IGDRYASHTAR
+133 IGDRYNSHTAR
-144 VIAAICTII
+144 VIAAITTII

-167 VVIGRLFEIDAKVG
+167 VVIGRLFEIDAKLG
-181 TLIGVVLIAFYSAF
+181 TMIGVVLIAFYAAF

-200 ITWTQVAQYIIL
+200 VTWTQVAQYIIL

-226 ITGNPMPWISYG
+226 ITSSALPWLSYG
-238 DIVGKMGELDRELG
+238 ELVGKMGELDRELG

-268 IALLFTLMAG
+268 LALMFTLMAG

-331 AGSNIDALPSWTK
+331 AGSKISELPAWTK
-344 SWVDTGKLK
+344 TWVDTGKLQL
-353 VADSN
+353 ADGN
-358 GDGILQ
+358 GDGVLQ

-408 MIAISSSFAH
+408 MIAISSAFAH

-423 VFKPNATE
+423 VMRPNATD
-431 KSRLAVA
+431 KNRLNVA
-438 RWSIVVATVLAGLV
+438 RISIVVATFLAGII
-452 ALNPPGVITQI
+452 ALDPPGAITQI

-479 VLGVWWK
+479 ILGVWWK
-486 RSNAKGVIAGL
+486 RSNAQGVIAGML
-497 LFGLGVT
+497 VGLGVT
-504 LTYIFMARAGITIL
+504 LTYIFAAKYGGFTIL
-518 GIIGTGAGI
+518 GIIDTGAGV
-527 FGATAGFLANIIV
+527 FGATAAILANVVV
-540 SLITKAPSQKLQEEV
+540 SLATPAPSQKIQEEV
-555 IDLRYPEQMTFKNGE
+555 LDLRYPEQMVYKNGE
-570 VWVDDDVN
+570 VWMNDDG
-578 LTK
+578 TKSV